1 MSAFFR
7 SLMRRLLQIILI
19 LGLFPLSLVA
29 CGLARPGAAQ
39 LPLETA
45 PVALTQAAP
54 THSAPVSTLP
64 RPTATQT
71 RTPTASPTPTL
82 TPTATLSPTPDPYSG
97 LTIEDLIARDYG
109 GGALQIKEAL
119 DENSYFARYLVA
131 YPSDG
136 LQIYGF
142 MDIPKGGGPFP
153 VVIASHGYI
162 DPGVY
167 QTLDYTTGYADA
179 LARAGYLVIHPNLR
193 GYPPS
198 DDGPNLFR
206 VGMAVDVLNL
216 IALVKEQGGT
226 AGALAEA
233 DPNRIGLWGHSMGG
247 GITTRVMVVSS
258 DVQAVVLYG
267 PMSGDER
274 KNYERIL
281 NYFSDGTRGL
291 EELNAP
297 PEAFQRISP
306 IYYLD
311 KIQAAVSIH
320 HGENDSEVPIAW
332 SLDLCDRLKSLG
344 KSVECY
350 TYPGQGH
357 TFTGDGEL
365 QFIQRM
371 IDFFDRE
378 LKNGS

>member
-1 MSAFFR
+1 MASTGAIQPSPETSAV
-7 SLMRRLLQIILI
+7 S
-19 LGLFPLSLVA
+19 STEV
-29 CGLARPGAAQ
+29 GLAS
-39 LPLETA
+39 T
-45 PVALTQAAP
+45 TP
-54 THSAPVSTLP
+54 TDYLP
-64 RPTATQT
+64 RPTST
-71 RTPTASPTPTL
+71 RTPLPTASPTATL
-82 TPTATLSPTPDPYSG
+82 TPAAILSPTPDPYAG
-97 LTIEDLIARDYG
+97 LTIEDLATRGYG
-109 GGALQIKEAL
+109 GGALQIKEAM
-119 DENSYFARYLVA
+119 DENSYFARYLIT

-153 VVIASHGYI
+153 VIIASHGYI

-167 QTLDYTTGYADA
+167 NTLDYTTGYADA

-216 IALVKEQGGT
+216 IAMVKEQGGT
-226 AGALAEA
+226 AGALTQA

-247 GITTRVMVVSS
+247 GITTRVMVVSP
-258 DVQAVVLYG
+258 DVRAVLLYG
-267 PMSGDER
+267 PMSGDEW

-281 NYFSDGTRGL
+281 NYFSNGTRGM
-291 EELNAP
+291 EELSAP
-297 PEAFQRISP
+297 LEAFKRISP

-311 KIQAAVSIH
+311 RVQAAVSVH
-320 HGENDSEVPIAW
+320 HGENDSEVPIEW

-344 KSVECY
+344 KSVECF

-357 TFTGDGEL
+357 TFTGDGEQL
-365 QFIQRM
+365 FIQRM

-378 LKNGS
+378 LKNESKSFVKIHGLNIFSINQEAT